1 MVSFKANRFFPIH
14 LIQTSH
20 RSIKQYKGWSL
31 QILIHVLLSA
41 NKDQFSL
48 KQSDTGKWL
57 YNCMMNINMHKNN
70 EFY

>member
-14 LIQTSH
+14 PYPDIFSVNKTIQ
-20 RSIKQYKGWSL
+20 GWSL